1 MEKFQIYLAGG
12 VANEPDEGKGW
23 REKATVIFN
32 EHFES
37 DDYKVVVI
45 DPTKY
50 FTYSDRKDEESDKQI
65 KRFYYDMIQKSQL
78 LLVNLDR
85 SKLSPGTAMEVQ
97 FARDKGIE
105 IIGFGKE
112 DVYPW
117 ILEECQVVFPS
128 MLSAIDYI
136 KEYYIERR

>member
-12 VANEPDEGKGW
+12 VTNELDKGKGW
-23 REKATVIFN
+23 REKAAVIFN

-37 DDYKVVVI
+37 EDYKIVVI